1 MKTNENQTVS
11 KICKNCEASTIECT
25 TGKTYCCD
33 VSWLRM
39 LLAGPRLVLP
49 TNTCRRCILKQVITK
64 SR

>member
-39 LLAGPRLVLP
+39 QLAGRVWFCPR
-49 TNTCRRCILKQVITK
+49 IHAADAF
-64 SR
+64 